1 MKLEVA
7 SKKMMNEERSQLHE
21 VKQALESLKPVFL
34 GAAPAAPDPVPMP
47 AP

>member
-7 SKKMMNEERSQLHE
+7 SKKMMNDERSQLNE

-34 GAAPAAPDPVPMP
+34 GSTAAPEPVPMP